1 MQSIEDFKLMSY
13 EMQQTI
19 NGGPCVLFTLQPFGG
34 IIKKRPKRKIEKSS
48 KNLIE
53 IDYGEIAFDIDV

>member
-1 MQSIEDFKLMSY
+1 MSY

>member
-1 MQSIEDFKLMSY
+1 MV
-13 EMQQTI
+13 
-19 NGGPCVLFTLQPFGG
+19 GPVFYSHFNHLEESL
-34 IIKKRPKRKIEKSS
+34 KKRPKRKIEKSP